1 MVLFPTKGIRC
12 DKDKKWQG
20 VIRCDKKIGA
30 WELIL
35 KLLNENVLFPTLGI
49 RSDKVWQGVTR
60 HDKIW

>member
-49 RSDKVWQGVTR
+49 RSDKVW
-60 HDKIW
+60 